1 MINAGNPS
9 AHNLKIRKYMTEN
22 RQTSSQIFEKLNRRG
37 RLNPAQNAMSAQLTN
52 EQLLRFYVKDTE
64 PKLEFNNDNIQGQ
77 GGDANSVLMS
87 EIQRLIDVGN
97 FNAED
102 AKGNMNNM
110 QTKLVTELQR
120 GFSSIDDSVA
130 INLSSVRDIL
140 YGVEDNL
147 NEYLVKG
154 GGATPIITALQD
166 ISTKLDQYNTTGNVS
181 QSALL
186 SSLTDLQNALLT
198 ANVSSADNTAAI
210 EQLQIIMGSI
220 PGIAVPSASSAPPPS
235 GPTPAQAAAAQALL
249 DAQNARA
256 AAAAAAQKLLDDAA
270 AAQKL
275 LDDEAAAAQKL
286 LDDAAAASTG
296 PPPSPSSGGLSGL
309 ASAASGVA
317 SAAASGVASLLGF
330 GTKPP
335 PTPLTLP
342 GVGGI
347 STVLAPVSPTGGM
360 GAAGGFIPGEHP
372 DITAA
377 KIAAGTKR
385 DLTITQNKELLLNLY
400 TQYPEIFADELSSIK
415 TADPFK
421 TWISKPDKDKSTTKN
436 LVEEL
441 LIKKNELLADRAQ
454 KAAQAEDWRLKK
466 IRIMKQTRDEID
478 SGFAPKAEKYRKEE
492 EAKAIAAKAA
502 KKAAKKAA
510 AQAAAQAA
518 AEAAAE
524 AKTNSAL
531 AKFQAKMRGDAA
543 RKKLRSGGG
552 AAGGAA
558 PP

>member
-9 AHNLKIRKYMTEN
+9 AHNLKIRKYITEN
-22 RQTSSQIFEKLNRRG
+22 KQTSAQIFEKLNRRG

-120 GFSSIDDSVA
+120 GFSSLDDSVA

-166 ISTKLDQYNTTGNVS
+166 ISIKLDQYNTTGNIS

-220 PGIAVPSASSAPPPS
+220 PGIAVPSSSSAS
-235 GPTPAQAAAAQALL
+235 GPTLAQQAAAQALL

-256 AAAAAAQKLLDDAA
+256 AAASAAQKLLDDAA

-286 LDDAAAASTG
+286 LDDAAAAVTG
-296 PPPSPSSGGLSGL
+296 PPPSPSLAAGLSGI
-309 ASAASGVA
+309 AG
-317 SAAASGVASLLGF
+317 AAASGVASLFGY

-335 PTPLTLP
+335 PPPIAIP
-342 GVGGI
+342 GPGGI

-360 GAAGGFIPGEHP
+360 GAAGGVVPGEHP
-372 DITAA
+372 EITAA
-377 KIAAGTKR
+377 KVAAGTKK

-400 TQYPEIFADELSSIK
+400 NEYPEIFATELSSIK

-492 EAKAIAAKAA
+492 EAKAIA
-502 KKAAKKAA
+502 KKAAEDAA
-510 AQAAAQAA
+510 AADAA
-518 AEAAAE
+518 AEAAIDAKIKAAAE
-524 AKTNSAL
+524 AK
-531 AKFQAKMRGDAA
+531 AKAKRDADRQAA
-543 RKKLRSGGG
+543 RSKLRGRSASPG
-552 AAGGAA
+552 AARGKKKK
-558 PP
+558 

>member
-9 AHNLKIRKYMTEN
+9 AHNLKIRKYIEEN

-64 PKLEFNNDNIQGQ
+64 PKLEISNDNIQGQ

-110 QTKLVTELQR
+110 QTKLVSELQK

-166 ISTKLDQYNTTGNVS
+166 ISIKLDQYNTTGNIS

-220 PGIAVPSASSAPPPS
+220 PGIAVASSSSASTVPS

-256 AAAAAAQKLLDDAA
+256 TAAQKIIDDAA
-270 AAQKL
+270 AAQKII
-275 LDDEAAAAQKL
+275 
-286 LDDAAAASTG
+286 DDAAAAAAG
-296 PPPSPSSGGLSGL
+296 PPPSPSSGGLSGI
-309 ASAASGVA
+309 ASGV
-317 SAAASGVASLLGF
+317 ASGVASLLGF

-335 PTPLTLP
+335 PTPIAIP
-342 GVGGI
+342 GPGGI

-360 GAAGGFIPGEHP
+360 GAAGGVITGEHP

-421 TWISKPDKDKSTTKN
+421 TWISIPDKDKIKTKN
-436 LVEEL
+436 LVQEL
-441 LIKKNELLADRAQ
+441 LVKKNELLTARAE
-454 KAAQAEDWRLKK
+454 KAAQDAEDWRLKK
-466 IRIMKQTRDEID
+466 IRIMKQTKDEIA
-478 SGFAPKAEKYRKEE
+478 SGFAPKVEAYEK
-492 EAKAIAAKAA
+492 AKAKAKAKKIAENFIA
-502 KKAAKKAA
+502 KKIAE
-510 AQAAAQAA
+510 AA

-531 AKFQAKMRGDAA
+531 AKFQANLRGAAA
-543 RKKLRSGGG
+543 RKKLRSVGG
-552 AAGGAA
+552 AAGGGS

>member
-22 RQTSSQIFEKLNRRG
+22 KQTSAQIFEKLNRRG

-52 EQLLRFYVKDTE
+52 EQLLRFYIKETA

-120 GFSSIDDSVA
+120 GFSSVDDSVA

-140 YGVEDNL
+140 YGVEDSL

-154 GGATPIITALQD
+154 GGGGSGVGAAAPIITALQD
-166 ISTKLDQYNTTGNVS
+166 ISTKLDQYNTTGNIS

-198 ANVSSADNTAAI
+198 ANVNSADNTAAI

-220 PGIAVPSASSAPPPS
+220 PGIAVPSSSSASGGSTVPS
-235 GPTPAQAAAAQALL
+235 SPSPAQTAAAQALL
-249 DAQNARA
+249 TAQTAQA
-256 AAAAAAQKLLDDAA
+256 AAAAAAKKAINDAATAA
-270 AAQKL
+270 AA
-275 LDDEAAAAQKL
+275 
-286 LDDAAAASTG
+286 G
-296 PPPSPSSGGLSGL
+296 PPPSPS
-309 ASAASGVA
+309 AASGPPPSP
-317 SAAASGVASLLGF
+317 SAAAAAGAGAAAAGALSGIAGGVASLFGY

-335 PTPLTLP
+335 PPPIIIP
-342 GVGGI
+342 GTSGV
-347 STVLAPVSPTGGM
+347 STILAPVSPTGGM
-360 GAAGGFIPGEHP
+360 GAAGGVITGEHP
-372 DITAA
+372 EITAA
-377 KIAAGTKR
+377 KVAAGTKR

-400 TQYPEIFADELSSIK
+400 NEYPEIFATELSSIK

-436 LVEEL
+436 LVYEL
-441 LIKKNELLADRAQ
+441 LAKKNELLTARAE
-454 KAAQAEDWRLKK
+454 KAVQDAEDWRLKK

-478 SGFAPKAEKYRKEE
+478 SGFAPKAAAYEK
-492 EAKAIAAKAA
+492 AKAKAA
-502 KKAAKKAA
+502 AKKI
-510 AQAAAQAA
+510 AQDFIAKKMAEAA

-531 AKFQAKMRGDAA
+531 AKFQANLRGAAA
-543 RKKLRSGGG
+543 RKKLRSAGG

>member
-1 MINAGNPS
+1 
-9 AHNLKIRKYMTEN
+9 
-22 RQTSSQIFEKLNRRG
+22 
-37 RLNPAQNAMSAQLTN
+37 
-52 EQLLRFYVKDTE
+52 
-64 PKLEFNNDNIQGQ
+64 
-77 GGDANSVLMS
+77 
-87 EIQRLIDVGN
+87 
-97 FNAED
+97 
-102 AKGNMNNM
+102 
-110 QTKLVTELQR
+110 
-120 GFSSIDDSVA
+120 
-130 INLSSVRDIL
+130 
-140 YGVEDNL
+140 
-147 NEYLVKG
+147 
-154 GGATPIITALQD
+154 
-166 ISTKLDQYNTTGNVS
+166 
-181 QSALL
+181 
-186 SSLTDLQNALLT
+186 
-198 ANVSSADNTAAI
+198 
-210 EQLQIIMGSI
+210 MGSI

-235 GPTPAQAAAAQALL
+235 GPTLAQQAAAQALL

-256 AAAAAAQKLLDDAA
+256 AA
-270 AAQKL
+270 
-275 LDDEAAAAQKL
+275 AAAAQKL

-309 ASAASGVA
+309 ASAA
-317 SAAASGVASLLGF
+317 ASGVASLLGF

-335 PTPLTLP
+335 PTPIAIP

-372 DITAA
+372 EITAA
-377 KIAAGTKR
+377 KVAAGTKK

-400 TQYPEIFADELSSIK
+400 TEYPEIFATELSSIK

-492 EAKAIAAKAA
+492 DAKAIAAKAA
-502 KKAAKKAA
+502 AKAAKKSAKKAA
-510 AQAAAQAA
+510 EQAA
-518 AEAAAE
+518 AEAAAQ

-543 RKKLRSGGG
+543 RKKLRSAGG